1 MRAPFALASTMDRLL
16 EYIQHHPFL
25 VSLLGAALLA
35 VLAFELRAR
44 RLGYAAIQPQE
55 AIQLMNQGAPVYDLR
70 AAEAFAGGHIAG
82 ARSLPPAQHD
92 MAADLLKKFREKL
105 LILYCEDGSL
115 SNTLT
120 RRLHAAGFTK
130 VFNLRGGLARW
141 RTDGLPLQRG

>member
-1 MRAPFALASTMDRLL
+1 MDRLL

-70 AAEAFAGGHIAG
+70 AAEAFAGGHIRG
-82 ARSLPPAQHD
+82 ARNLPPAQHD
-92 MAADLLKKFREKL
+92 SAAESLKKFREKL
-105 LILYCEDGSL
+105 LILCCEDGSL
-115 SNTLT
+115 SNALT

-141 RTDGLPLQRG
+141 RADGLPLNRG